1 MRLAPTA
8 KAIVYGVLVDIG
20 GSILAGLVLAAVYA
34 FVLEGSGMPQEEM
47 LQAISDPE
55 PASWYSIAGFLAGCG
70 ASFLGGYVCARV
82 AGVREMR
89 AVSVVS
95 AISGVAS
102 LVLGS
107 GGYAFE
113 WTAVLALVG
122 MGAVFAGG
130 WTGTQ
135 RNRRK
140 SAT

>member
-34 FVLEGSGMPQEEM
+34 FVLAGSGMPQEEM
-47 LQAISDPE
+47 RQAISGPE

-82 AGVREMR
+82 AGAREMR

-140 SAT
+140 GAT